1 MKSSLGRTSSEM
13 ITQLYKE
20 YSQVV
25 GGIHVDTNTCRSS
38 FLYKFL
44 QRIIKVTLLERIG
57 DQTFILHFLYSRYF
71 L

>member
-1 MKSSLGRTSSEM
+1 MKSSLDRTSSEM
-13 ITQLYKE
+13 IVQLYKE
-20 YSQVV
+20 YSQGV
-25 GGIHVDTNTCRSS
+25 GGIHVDMNICRSS

-57 DQTFILHFLYSRYF
+57 DQTFILHFVYSRYF